1 MKIAEGLLLRKQLA
15 QKVEQL
21 KTIKVQG
28 DQGLLEVKFSRKP
41 VQSQTEHGLDEL
53 VAQVPK
59 ITMKEFTKEFDL
71 YASELRKLDAALQQ
85 ANWAFDLNYNQP
97 AEIKQRGYCGV
108 AQQVEQDTVNV
119 PVPGSIPG
127 SVAWR

>member
-97 AEIKQRGYCGV
+97 AEIK
-108 AQQVEQDTVNV
+108 
-119 PVPGSIPG
+119 
-127 SVAWR
+127 